1 MSASDHDTI
10 VLIHGFGAN
19 RLAMF
24 PMAHRFGARG
34 FQVENFGYFSLAS
47 IQTTSQQLKQ
57 RLQHLEQKLDTGQQH
72 SGRIHIVAHSMG
84 CVLTRQ
90 ALLDYRPRQ
99 LGRVVMMTPPSKGS
113 PRADILAP
121 ALGWLIKPL
130 QELKTS
136 PDSLVNQLPG
146 PDYPFSLIRASHDF
160 LVPASYE
167 RLSGA
172 EDQWLLKGMHSYVLF
187 SPAAIDRIIHYLE
200 TGHFQDMGHARSA
213 AAS

>member
-1 MSASDHDTI
+1 MSSSSRDKI

-19 RLAMF
+19 RLAMW
-24 PMAHRFGARG
+24 PMAHRLQTRG
-34 FQVENFGYFSLAS
+34 FAVENFGYFSLAS
-47 IQTTSQQLKQ
+47 IEKTAQQLKQ
-57 RLQHLEQKLDTGQQH
+57 RLQELAQASD
-72 SGRIHIVAHSMG
+72 SRRIHIVAHSMG
-84 CVLTRQ
+84 CVLTRR
-90 ALLDYRPRQ
+90 ALLDFRPPQ
-99 LGRVVMMTPPSKGS
+99 LGRVVMMTPPSKGT
-113 PRADILAP
+113 PRADMLAP

-130 QELKTS
+130 QQLRTS

-172 EDQWLLKGMHSYVLF
+172 EDHWLLRGMHSYVLF
-187 SPAAIDRIIHYLE
+187 SPAAIDRIIHYLQTGQFHGMTE
-200 TGHFQDMGHARSA
+200 TPPA